1 MTLDA
6 QWSAVARGYR
16 LALVTAAL
24 AGVAAL
30 VLTALLWSW
39 VAGAFICVGLGL
51 GGWNSRRLWT
61 DTQKLTDGSTDPG
74 EKWRGPAV
82 GASARRLGLITVL
95 GFLIALA
102 YRPLGWTVFLGLL
115 AFQIIMVAAVA
126 PPLKRVIRA
135 PLDVVPSP
143 RETAGAAS

>member
-1 MTLDA
+1 VALDA

-16 LALVTAAL
+16 FALILAAMLGVVAVVVCAL
-24 AGVAAL
+24 TGY
-30 VLTALLWSW
+30 W
-39 VAGAFICVGLGL
+39 VAGIFICVGLAL

-61 DTQKLTDGSTDPG
+61 DTLKLTDGSAEAG

-102 YRPLGWTVFLGLL
+102 FRPTGWTVFLGLL
-115 AFQIIMVAAVA
+115 AFQVVMVATVA
-126 PPLKRVIRA
+126 PALRHVIR
-135 PLDVVPSP
+135 PSHTP
-143 RETAGAAS
+143 SAGAAT

>member
-1 MTLDA
+1 MIVALDA

-16 LALVTAAL
+16 FALVLAGVVGAAAVVASAL
-24 AGVAAL
+24 AGHWL
-30 VLTALLWSW
+30 
-39 VAGAFICVGLGL
+39 AGIFICVGLGL

-61 DTQKLTDGSTDPG
+61 DTQKLTDGSAQPG

-82 GASARRLGLITVL
+82 GASARRLGLITLL

-115 AFQIIMVAAVA
+115 AFQIVMVAMVA
-126 PPLKRVIRA
+126 PPLRRV
-135 PLDVVPSP
+135 VSP
-143 RETAGAAS
+143 GARP

>member
-1 MTLDA
+1 V
-6 QWSAVARGYR
+6 VA
-16 LALVTAAL
+16 TAATGHWVV
-24 AGVAAL
+24 GV
-30 VLTALLWSW
+30 
-39 VAGAFICVGLGL
+39 FICIGLGL

-61 DTQKLTDGSTDPG
+61 DTLKLTDGTAEPG

-115 AFQIIMVAAVA
+115 VFQIVMVATVA
-126 PPLKRVIRA
+126 PPLRRVIA
-135 PLDVVPSP
+135 PHKI
-143 RETAGAAS
+143 AATPGMQP